1 MISKFTDRFDMKK
14 AMLAGIVIYTGAY
27 ASMLVAPN
35 FLLLVV
41 LVVTATIGELVFSPI
56 YQVVQVN
63 LMNPDNKGVYSAFG
77 SLAVDCSALVSYLIL
92 LMSQYIGINMLYFIL
107 IGLIAVILILLSL
120 VFKSSHATT

>member
-1 MISKFTDRFDMKK
+1 MKK